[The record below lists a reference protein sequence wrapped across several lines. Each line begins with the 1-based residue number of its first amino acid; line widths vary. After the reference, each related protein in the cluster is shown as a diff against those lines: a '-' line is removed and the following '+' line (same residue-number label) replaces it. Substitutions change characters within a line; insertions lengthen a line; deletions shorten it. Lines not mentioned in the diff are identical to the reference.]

1 MTLINPIILT
11 EVGMGVEEDTYVVI
25 EEEVS
30 DLTEGFQNRS
40 LQLVDSIHGGV
51 KQFRLE
57 SPGPFNSHP
66 IQRVCDL
73 LKLKLALLLKI
84 SDFYVLCC
92 L

>member
-1 MTLINPIILT
+1 
-11 EVGMGVEEDTYVVI
+11 MGVEEDTYVVI

-66 IQRVCDL
+66 MQRVCDL
-73 LKLKLALLLKI
+73 LKFKLALLLLKT
-84 SDFYVLCC
+84 SLTFTYPVAYKK
-92 L
+92 

>member
-1 MTLINPIILT
+1 
-11 EVGMGVEEDTYVVI
+11 MGVEEDTYVVI

-73 LKLKLALLLKI
+73 FLKLKLALLLKI
-84 SDFYVLCC
+84 SLTFTYSVAYKK
-92 L
+92 